1 MDETLPERF
10 VWGEYDE
17 RLNTASVMLSPDS
30 PDGAPVAYWTPRPQP
45 SYVRYLLLSDTV
57 VDRAAR
63 LGAILP
69 YVDDDDR
76 IYDNGRVQV
85 FHRVPETPYQP

>member
-1 MDETLPERF
+1 
-10 VWGEYDE
+10 
-17 RLNTASVMLSPDS
+17 
-30 PDGAPVAYWTPRPQP
+30 
-45 SYVRYLLLSDTV
+45 LLSDTV

-69 YVDDDDR
+69 YVGDDDR